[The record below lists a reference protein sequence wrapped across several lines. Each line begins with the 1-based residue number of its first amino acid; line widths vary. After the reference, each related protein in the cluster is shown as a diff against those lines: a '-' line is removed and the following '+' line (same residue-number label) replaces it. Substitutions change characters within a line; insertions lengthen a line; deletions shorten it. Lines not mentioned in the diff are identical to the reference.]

1 MFDLNMGLAGAPLL
15 GIDGSGVCTT
25 PRTPEILN
33 SLIDIT
39 NPLEYSYSSAR
50 PSQVSNVDS
59 CCSDSTLDS
68 PAGQTTPPSV
78 QKTCSLLIKAGLK
91 LSIQSKRKASDGSA
105 CGDSSS
111 SMEHG
116 GKVAKKEDNSSD
128 EDEKILC
135 GKNGSLQ
142 KHLTP
147 EDEDRRRR
155 RRERNKIA
163 ATKCRMKKRER
174 TLNLVSESEVLEQ
187 QNIELKTQERALETQ
202 RRKLIE
208 ALQSHSASCMRP
220 GGYSPPTTCY
230 QTQCKFGAN
239 CRLMKA
245 EQQGLEI
252 DTTSG
257 YGCKSTTSDSNTT
270 CYGSP
275 ESVCSSTLK
284 SPSELD
290 IAAYNSPGMKN
301 EYIPNCEGGEEVLS
315 CSQFMLKTELTD
327 SSPYTSVQSAD
338 RFLFEGTDNFDT
350 DRVPDIIRD
359 NNNDYTGSCGTF
371 VQDTLLKADFLSATS
386 EFINLADGTETQF
399 TDLDSGI
406 TTYTNLPP
414 NSTGGGC

>member
-1 MFDLNMGLAGAPLL
+1 MFDLNVGLAGAPLL
-15 GIDGSGVCTT
+15 GVDGSGVCTT

-91 LSIQSKRKASDGSA
+91 LSIQSKRKMSGGSG
-105 CGDSSS
+105 GDSS
-111 SMEHG
+111 G
-116 GKVAKKEDNSSD
+116 GEPSGKLAKKEENTSD
-128 EDEKILC
+128 EDGEEK
-135 GKNGSLQ
+135 SLAKSGQ
-142 KHLTP
+142 LTP

-174 TLNLVSESEVLEQ
+174 TLNLVSESEALEQ

-202 RRKLIE
+202 KRKLLE
-208 ALQSHSASCMRP
+208 ALQSHSSQCIRP

-230 QTQCKFGAN
+230 QSQCKYGAN
-239 CRLMKA
+239 CRLMKGDA
-245 EQQGLEI
+245 TQGLEI
-252 DTTSG
+252 DTSS
-257 YGCKSTTSDSNTT
+257 YCKSVTSDST
-270 CYGSP
+270 YGSP
-275 ESVCSSTLK
+275 ESGCNALK
-284 SPSELD
+284 SPVEMDL
-290 IAAYNSPGMKN
+290 AAYHSPGMKN
-301 EYIPNCEGGEEVLS
+301 EYIPNCDGEDAGVLG

-338 RFLFEGTDNFDT
+338 RFLFENTDNFDA

-371 VQDTLLKADFLSATS
+371 VENTLLKADFLSATS

-406 TTYTNLPP
+406 TTYTSLPP
-414 NSTGGGC
+414 NSGGSC

>member
-15 GIDGSGVCTT
+15 GVDGSGVCTT

-91 LSIQSKRKASDGSA
+91 LSIQSKRKMSGGSA
-105 CGDSSS
+105 GDSNSG
-111 SMEHG
+111 MEHG
-116 GKVAKKEDNSSD
+116 GKMAKKEENTSD
-128 EDEKILC
+128 EDTEEKSM
-135 GKNGSLQ
+135 GKNGQ
-142 KHLTP
+142 LTP

-202 RRKLIE
+202 RRKLLE
-208 ALQSHSASCMRP
+208 ALQSHSSSCIRP
-220 GGYSPPTTCY
+220 GGYSPPSSCY
-230 QTQCKFGAN
+230 QQSQCKFGSN
-239 CRLMKA
+239 CRMIKNDG
-245 EQQGLEI
+245 QSQGLEI
-252 DTTSG
+252 DTTHT
-257 YGCKSTTSDSNTT
+257 YACKSATSDSNTT
-270 CYGSP
+270 CYSSP
-275 ESVCSSTLK
+275 ESGCNALK
-284 SPSELD
+284 SPVDLD
-290 IAAYNSPGMKN
+290 LVTYNSPGMKN
-301 EYIPNCEGGEEVLS
+301 EYIPNCESGEEAVLG

-338 RFLFEGTDNFDT
+338 RFLFENTENFDA
-350 DRVPDIIRD
+350 DRVPDIIRGD

-371 VQDTLLKADFLSATS
+371 VENTLLKADFLSATS

-406 TTYTNLPP
+406 TTYTTLPP

>member
-15 GIDGSGVCTT
+15 GVDGSGVCTT

-78 QKTCSLLIKAGLK
+78 QK
-91 LSIQSKRKASDGSA
+91 
-105 CGDSSS
+105 
-111 SMEHG
+111 
-116 GKVAKKEDNSSD
+116 
-128 EDEKILC
+128 
-135 GKNGSLQ
+135 
-142 KHLTP
+142 LTP

-202 RRKLIE
+202 RRKLLE
-208 ALQSHSASCMRP
+208 ALQSHSSSCIRP
-220 GGYSPPTTCY
+220 GGYSPPSSCY
-230 QTQCKFGAN
+230 QQSQCKFGSN
-239 CRLMKA
+239 CRMIKNDG
-245 EQQGLEI
+245 QSQGLEI
-252 DTTSG
+252 DTTHT
-257 YGCKSTTSDSNTT
+257 YACKSATSDSNTT
-270 CYGSP
+270 CYSSP
-275 ESVCSSTLK
+275 ESGCNALK
-284 SPSELD
+284 SPVDLD
-290 IAAYNSPGMKN
+290 LVTYNSPGMKN
-301 EYIPNCEGGEEVLS
+301 EYIPNCESGEEAVLG

-338 RFLFEGTDNFDT
+338 RFLFENTENFDA
-350 DRVPDIIRD
+350 DRVPDIIRGD

-371 VQDTLLKADFLSATS
+371 VENTLLKADFLSATS

-406 TTYTNLPP
+406 TTYTTLPP